1 MSPESKQK
9 PLPGVAAIGLY
20 MFLLCILGLLGVTQS
35 KLPHF
40 VLLFCVAF
48 AAAGQGLILQRRW
61 GWALAL
67 ATVLL
72 SSSYQMWRV
81 AAYHELPM
89 LGMAVVNLLL
99 FLYLIRPEVRLR
111 MR

>member
-1 MSPESKQK
+1 MSPEPKQK
-9 PLPGVAAIGLY
+9 PLPGVAAIALY
-20 MFLLCILGLLGVTQS
+20 MFLLCLLGLLGVTQS

-48 AAAGQGLILQRRW
+48 AAAGQGLFLQKRW
-61 GWALAL
+61 GWALSL

-72 SSSYQMWRV
+72 SSVYQMWRV
-81 AAYHELPM
+81 VEFHEIPM
-89 LGMAVVNLLL
+89 LGIAILNLLL
-99 FLYLIRPEVRLR
+99 FLYLIRPEVRVR

>member
-1 MSPESKQK
+1 M
-9 PLPGVAAIGLY
+9 PGVAAIALY
-20 MFLLCILGLLGVTQS
+20 MFLLCILGLLGVTES
-35 KLPHF
+35 KLPHI

-48 AAAGQGLILQRRW
+48 AAAGQGLVMQKRW

-72 SSSYQMWRV
+72 SGVYQMWRV
-81 AAYHELPM
+81 AKFHEIPM
-89 LGMAVVNLLL
+89 LGMAIVNLML